1 MIEILEGPTNSDATV
16 PAHRRGGAVAG
27 IVLATLLVATAAHGQ
42 IAPPN
47 ATGVAMG
54 HLHVQVPDVEA
65 SAAFWMRLG
74 GTRLTVDGAPAVKFP
89 GVLILLS
96 RGTPSG
102 LSEGAVMNHIAF
114 RLPSFA
120 PLEAAGFTLERS
132 AGFPG
137 VASVRSPEG
146 ERVEVFEDKAPNV
159 GFTQAQGYHD
169 AVAERHNKPVA
180 TPIALHH
187 IHFYVPEGA
196 VAEAQAWYVRL
207 FGGTPGKRDVYDAVD
222 LPGVNLNISS
232 RPGVEAPTKG
242 RMIDRLGL
250 RGVEPRRLLPAGS
263 RSWHHVRRAVRARRL
278 GHRPGTADRPLGHL
292 DRADGRPAPLLTFRA
307 AAPSVLAQSTNE
319 TRRLVGAAG
328 SPIGGNLRV
337 RTKRAGPSCHPR
349 HDPGRHEINGQHDAP
364 NVRLPPIE
372 RCQADEHL
380 VPDCASA

>member
-1 MIEILEGPTNSDATV
+1 MMETLEGLTNSDAIGKVPGGSADQHAGRARGGAVLAGQAMRRV

-54 HLHVQVPDVEA
+54 HLRVQVPDVEA
-65 SAAFWMRLG
+65 SAAFWVRLG
-74 GTRLTVDGAPAVKFP
+74 GTRLTVEGTPAVKFP
-89 GVLILLS
+89 GVLVLLS

-102 LSEGAVMNHIAF
+102 LSEGAVLNHIAF

-120 PLEAAGFTLERS
+120 PLEAAGLALERAS
-132 AGFPG
+132 RFAS

-146 ERVEVFEDKAPNV
+146 ERVEVFEDKARNL
-159 GFTQAQGYHD
+159 GFTQAPGYND
-169 AVAERHNKPVA
+169 PVAERHNKPVP

-232 RPGVEAPTKG
+232 RPGVQAPTKG
-242 RMIDRLGL
+242 RLIDRLGFEVSNL
-250 RGVEPRRLLPAGS
+250 EAFCQRVRGLGITFDAPCARDASGT
-263 RSWHHVRRAVRARRL
+263 VRARL
-278 GHRPGTADRPLGHL
+278 TDPWGTSIELT
-292 DRADGRPAPLLTFRA
+292 DGL
-307 AAPSVLAQSTNE
+307 
-319 TRRLVGAAG
+319 RRY
-328 SPIGGNLRV
+328 
-337 RTKRAGPSCHPR
+337 
-349 HDPGRHEINGQHDAP
+349 
-364 NVRLPPIE
+364 
-372 RCQADEHL
+372 
-380 VPDCASA
+380 